1 LRILMPKDHVD
12 VGRVSM
18 SNGYGV
24 DQSIT
29 NPFFDASLL
38 TEEQILSKM
47 SDVDKKISA
56 AFNSGASQSVIE
68 QMYAVKDALSREF
81 SERSMKRFGSK
92 DNGEQFDGLIG

>member
-1 LRILMPKDHVD
+1 MRIPMPKDHVD
-12 VGRVSM
+12 AGRVSM

-81 SERSMKRFGSK
+81 SERSMKRFSTK
-92 DNGEQFDGLIG
+92 DNGDQFDGLIG

>member
-1 LRILMPKDHVD
+1 MRTLMPKDHVD

-29 NPFFDASLL
+29 NPFFDPGHL

-81 SERSMKRFGSK
+81 SERAMKRFGSK